1 MNPQIKRTSVEE
13 CISSLRMLIVEDN
26 KTTQLIYEVIFEDMV
41 KEIVFADN
49 GEDGFNFFIENKF
62 DIIISDYDMPK
73 LNGLEM
79 IKKIRVLNRHI
90 PIILIS
96 DIEDIKVI
104 TQALHLN
111 ITNFIKKPII
121 NAEVIRSVENSAKIL
136 IAEKYMQA
144 QKDKE
149 LHQLKEIEKYKSYQ
163 EDLAFSKELNIIRN
177 DFYYQMKHLH
187 CTTLLDSYYQPLDI
201 MSGDAYSIR
210 KITDFTTFYLVV
222 DGMGKGLSASLSA
235 MIMTSFVNYTIDMML
250 KDNTFDFERLVN
262 ETVEYIKP
270 ILLDEESL
278 SIDYAILNDLE
289 HKLEYAKFS
298 MPAIL
303 LQDDDQNLIKL
314 KSNNPPLSKW
324 CVKPKVNSYDI
335 TNITKLLIYSDGI
348 VENDTVASDKPYSDF
363 IEKDFINSFTK
374 EDLKEKF
381 SSKITTQEDD
391 VTFIFISKLPN
402 IYENIFSKS
411 FDTSLD
417 ALDEAAEWY
426 KDIWN
431 KFNVSPKLSYGAEV
445 TFSELFMNAYE
456 HGNLAIDTKKKHKLI
471 LEDSYFE
478 ALLELQ
484 KDSQKKIDVEVKQV
498 LYANTTYL
506 LTQITDEGV
515 GFDTKILSSIIKSTQ
530 RFNGRGVFV
539 SKKNSLGI
547 HYNDKGNSVLVLHKV
562 VQEEDLED

>member
-1 MNPQIKRTSVEE
+1 MSSDLKKTSVEE
-13 CISSLRMLIVEDN
+13 CISSLKMLIVEDN
-26 KTTQLIYEVIFEDMV
+26 KTTQLIYEVIFEDMLQ
-41 KEIVFADN
+41 EIVFADN
-49 GEDGFNFFIENKF
+49 GEDGFNLFIEHKF

-73 LNGLEM
+73 LNGLDM

-96 DIEDIKVI
+96 SIEDVKVI

-136 IAEKYMQA
+136 IAEKYIQN

-149 LHQLKEIEKYKSYQ
+149 LHKLKEIERYKSYQ

-177 DFYYQMKHLH
+177 DFYYQMKHH
-187 CTTLLDSYYQPLDI
+187 GCTTLLDSFYQPLDI

-210 KITDFTTFYLVV
+210 KIDNFRTFYLVV

-235 MIMTSFVNYTIDMML
+235 MIMTSFINYTIDTMI
-250 KDNTFDFERLVN
+250 KHNTFDFQKLVCD
-262 ETVEYIKP
+262 TVEYIKP

-298 MPAIL
+298 MPVFL
-303 LQDDDQNLIKL
+303 LQDTDQKLIKL

-324 CVKPKVNSYDI
+324 CTSPRVNSYD
-335 TNITKLLIYSDGI
+335 TSNITKFLIYSDGI
-348 VENDTVASDKPYSDF
+348 VENELIGSNTPYSEHIEQDF
-363 IEKDFINSFTK
+363 LDSFTK

-381 SSKITTQEDD
+381 SSKISTQEDD
-391 VTFIFISKLPN
+391 ITFIFINKLPQT
-402 IYENIFSKS
+402 YEKTFSKS
-411 FDTSLD
+411 FTTTLD
-417 ALDEAAEWY
+417 ALDQAGEWY
-426 KDIWN
+426 REIWS
-431 KFNVSPKLSYGAEV
+431 KFDVSPKLSYGAEV

-456 HGNLAIDTKKKHKLI
+456 HGNLAIDTKMKYKLI
-471 LEDSYFE
+471 LEDTYFE
-478 ALLELQ
+478 TLLELQ
-484 KDSQKKIDVEVKQV
+484 KDSNKKITVEVKE
-498 LYANTTYL
+498 LIYSGITYL
-506 LTQITDEGV
+506 LTQITDEGI
-515 GFDTKILSSIIKSTQ
+515 GFDTQILSNIVKSTQ
-530 RFNGRGVFV
+530 TFNGRGVFV
-539 SKKNSLGI
+539 SKQNSLGI

-562 VQEEDLED
+562 VKEEKE